1 MRYFIVNYYT
11 KANGKVD
18 EATTV
23 SKKVKTRDL
32 QSASIILDFKTC
44 TVLKSTMG
52 GVVVPKDFQKI
63 ASFYHQHYPNIIE
76 RLFKE
81 NGYEVTVE
89 EPRSPD
95 PS

>member
-1 MRYFIVNYYT
+1 
-11 KANGKVD
+11 VD
-18 EATTV
+18 EATSV
-23 SKKVKTRDL
+23 ANRIKTKDL
-32 QSASIILDFKTC
+32 QTASVILDFKDC
-44 TVLKSTMG
+44 SVLKSSMG

-63 ASFYHQHYPNIIE
+63 SSFYHQHYPNVIE

-89 EPRSPD
+89 KPGSPD